1 MPRVEFESD
10 TLEELVRMARRWV
23 AGFPEF
29 GADETASQP
38 PVAESLEE
46 VLARIKSPASLQFLR
61 EVAGATLAG
70 EALAVDDELRR
81 RCGLPSGRNFVGVQG
96 VANRTMRARAG
107 RDLVSW
113 DPDARGYRMSS
124 TDAEAVVDTLGST
137 RDGSGRTPQ

>member
-1 MPRVEFESD
+1 MPRVEFESESI
-10 TLEELVRMARRWV
+10 EELVRMAQRWV

-38 PVAESLEE
+38 PVIENLEE

-81 RCGLPSGRNFVGVQG
+81 RCGLPPARNFVGVQG

-107 RDLVSW
+107 RDLVTW
-113 DPDARGYRMSS
+113 DPDARGYGMSPE
-124 TDAEAVVDTLGST
+124 DAHTVLDTLGPT
-137 RDGSGRTPQ
+137 GDG